1 VANISNVKPGD
12 HIVELRRDQALPKR
26 FERTFHAGDVAV
38 LFGPDVT
45 LDKVVVENK
54 PTPAPPPAEPI
65 PNPALSNN
73 SMQVDGQQI
82 RKGGG
87 FVAYHIPKMPGHYTF
102 TAQVRKG
109 GLFKRGK
116 LQWYAAY
123 RDKENYVLFT
133 LDGKHGTVREVR
145 DGKSTDLNRIS
156 FNSDSNDWVQVDL
169 AVRPNSI
176 NARVKLPD
184 AAWNELGSVIG
195 SPGWDFTQG
204 NVGFYIPGSDEI
216 AVSNFRFSAR

>member
-1 VANISNVKPGD
+1 VS
-12 HIVELRRDQALPKR
+12 
-26 FERTFHAGDVAV
+26 
-38 LFGPDVT
+38 
-45 LDKVVVENK
+45 
-54 PTPAPPPAEPI
+54 PPPAESL

-73 SMQVDGQQI
+73 SMQIDGQQI

-87 FVAYHIPKMPGHYTF
+87 FVPYHIPRMPGHYTF

-109 GLFKRGK
+109 GLFKHGK

-123 RDKENYVLFT
+123 RDNQNYVLFT
-133 LDGKHGTVREVR
+133 MDGKHAIVREVR
-145 DGKSTDLNRIS
+145 DGKSTELNRIPFS
-156 FNSDSNDWVQVDL
+156 SDSNDWVQVDL
-169 AVRPNSI
+169 VVRPNSI

-184 AAWNELGSVIG
+184 TEWDELGSAS

-204 NVGFYIPGSDEI
+204 KVGFYIPGSDEI